1 MWPECRTEQAST
13 RTESFR
19 SGPLR
24 LLSAWHRACTSVQ
37 LRERME
43 SEVMFGCVERR
54 GTYSTREAHEVRVTL
69 CVARLIAVTRAFRV
83 EAEQPQALSDAVRSA
98 QANLRR
104 AILLAFADGLTADD
118 VRARC
123 IEPALK
129 QSTTSQEAA
138 AAVEHTIGSVENHWG

>member
-1 MWPECRTEQAST
+1 
-13 RTESFR
+13 
-19 SGPLR
+19 
-24 LLSAWHRACTSVQ
+24 
-37 LRERME
+37 
-43 SEVMFGCVERR
+43 MFGCVERR
-54 GTYSTREAHEVRVTL
+54 GTYSTREAHEVHVTL
-69 CVARLIAVTRAFRV
+69 GVARLIAVTRAFRV
-83 EAEQPQALSDAVRSA
+83 EAEQPQALGDAVRSA

-138 AAVEHTIGSVENHWG
+138 AAVEHTSDQ